1 MADAHIEMVR
11 RACEAWC
18 EGDISV
24 YREMYAPDVVADP
37 GGLWP
42 EGERAA
48 EGIDAV
54 MSTFES
60 ILAVFER
67 SELIPEDFHSDGDAL
82 VAALL
87 WRGAIPGADAPIEQ
101 RIACAYRFKDGLIA
115 YTAWFAELSEATA
128 AVGLTLS
135 ADGSAEAG
143 ASAAG
148 L

>member
-1 MADAHIEMVR
+1 MADAHIEIVR

-24 YREMYAPDVVADP
+24 YREMYAPDVIADP

-42 EGERAA
+42 EGEWAA

-54 MSTFES
+54 MGTFES
-60 ILAVFER
+60 ILGVFER
-67 SELIPEDFHSDGDAL
+67 SELVPEDFHSDGDAL

-87 WRGAIPGADAPIEQ
+87 WRGVIAGADVPIEQ

-115 YTAWFAELSEATA
+115 YTAWFAELSEAAA
-128 AVGLTLS
+128 AVGLSLGS
-135 ADGSAEAG
+135 DGTREAG
-143 ASAAG
+143 AGAAG
-148 L
+148 R